1 MSLLNTTGREK
12 GSSLSFPLTPA
23 RYRAYV
29 HGKHQDVVER
39 RIAAA
44 QGAAA
49 QLGSTGSIPWD
60 DIRAAYARPARSA
73 RKSYAA
79 ALGTALGLFA
89 FLWIAA
95 IGLAVLSVAYERG
108 LPNTSRQEHKPLF
121 ATQAEKDRFRS
132 QSLAI
137 GATCAGAA
145 LLGTALNRHI
155 ELFLGFPTRPT
166 DKLITS
172 ALELVPAC
180 AEVATA
186 PPGSARAD
194 ALNSVNRG
202 ATLLQQEIARSARKR
217 GGIRHFGGDGSLL
230 TAHARKVRAALAE
243 ELSRVVSER
252 EEAARTLGGHALHIA
267 TAQAQS
273 RYGMLLVPEALPAD
287 PGPDTVD
294 GHSMVKVLA
303 IGAVA
308 ALAALP
314 VVLMIGASGSAV
326 LFATL
331 AVFVVAAVVSAA
343 VTGDLHRLGP
353 LVRTVRGDRN
363 SG

>member
-1 MSLLNTTGREK
+1 M
-12 GSSLSFPLTPA
+12 
-23 RYRAYV
+23 
-29 HGKHQDVVER
+29 HGKHQAVVER

-44 QGAAA
+44 QEAAA
-49 QLGSTGSIPWD
+49 RLGSAGSMPWD
-60 DIRAAYARPARSA
+60 DIRS
-73 RKSYAA
+73 
-79 ALGTALGLFA
+79 
-89 FLWIAA
+89 
-95 IGLAVLSVAYERG
+95 AYERPTRSVYKSYGSVLGAALALFTVLWVIGVG
-108 LPNTSRQEHKPLF
+108 LTFTSMAYERDASNASVQEYKSPL
-121 ATQAEKDRFRS
+121 ATQDEKERFRR
-132 QSLAI
+132 QILAL
-137 GATCAGAA
+137 GVVCAGAA
-145 LLGTALNRHI
+145 LLGTAVNRHI
-155 ELFLGFPTRPT
+155 ELFVGFPTRST
-166 DKLITS
+166 DRLITS

-186 PPGSARAD
+186 PPGNARRE
-194 ALNSVNRG
+194 ALDRVNKG

-217 GGIRHFGGDGSLL
+217 GGIRHFGGDDSILKS
-230 TAHARKVRAALAE
+230 HARKVRAAVAV
-243 ELSRVVSER
+243 ELSRAISER
-252 EEAARTLGGHALHIA
+252 EEAARALGGHALHIA

-273 RYGMLLVPEALPAD
+273 RYGMLLTPEALPAD
-287 PGPDTVD
+287 PGPDAVD
-294 GHSMVKVLA
+294 GRSMVKVLA
-303 IGAVA
+303 VGAIA

>member
-1 MSLLNTTGREK
+1 M
-12 GSSLSFPLTPA
+12 
-23 RYRAYV
+23 
-29 HGKHQDVVER
+29 HGKHQAVVER

-49 QLGSTGSIPWD
+49 RIGHADAVPWD
-60 DIRAAYARPARSA
+60 DIRAAYARPVRPVHRSYV
-73 RKSYAA
+73 S
-79 ALGTALGLFA
+79 ALGAALGLFVIS
-89 FLWIAA
+89 WILGSALLFISA
-95 IGLAVLSVAYERG
+95 AYERG
-108 LPNTSRQEHKPLF
+108 ALNASVQQHKPIF
-121 ATQAEKDRFRS
+121 ATQAEKERFGR
-132 QSLAI
+132 QIWGL
-137 GATCAGAA
+137 GAVCAGAT

-155 ELFLGFPTRPT
+155 ELFSGFPTRPT
-166 DKLITS
+166 DRLITS
-172 ALELVPAC
+172 ALELVPTC
-180 AEVATA
+180 AELAA
-186 PPGSARAD
+186 SPPGSARGN
-194 ALNSVNRG
+194 ALDSVNQG
-202 ATLLQQEIARSARKR
+202 AILLQQEIARSARKR
-217 GGIRHFGGDGSLL
+217 GGIRRFGGDDSLL
-230 TAHARKVRAALAE
+230 KAHARKVRAALAE

-252 EEAARTLGGHALHIA
+252 EEAARALGSHALRIA

-273 RYGMLLVPEALPAD
+273 RYGMLLAPEDLPAD
-287 PGPDTVD
+287 PGPDAVD